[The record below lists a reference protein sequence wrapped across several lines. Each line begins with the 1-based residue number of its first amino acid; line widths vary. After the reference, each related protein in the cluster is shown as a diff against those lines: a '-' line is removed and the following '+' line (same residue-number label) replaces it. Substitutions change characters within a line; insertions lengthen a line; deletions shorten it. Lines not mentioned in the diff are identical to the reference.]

1 MKKQIDVDF
10 RVTFAKMD
18 PQAVIGREE
27 LASLLNRSV
36 GAISLLA
43 HRGRLPQTAF
53 PGERKAVW
61 FVADI
66 REWLASVRASR
77 PDADMLPVASG
88 QEVNAPRYRRIGR
101 PRSEEQ

>member
-1 MKKQIDVDF
+1 MKKQNDMDF

-18 PQAVIGREE
+18 PLAVIGREE

-61 FVADI
+61 FVEDI
-66 REWLASVRASR
+66 REWLARVRASR
-77 PDADMLPVASG
+77 PDADILTVAS
-88 QEVNAPRYRRIGR
+88 EEAVEAPRYRRIGR
-101 PRSEEQ
+101 PRSEER

>member
-1 MKKQIDVDF
+1 MKKQIDTDF

-18 PQAVIGREE
+18 PQAVIDREE
-27 LASLLNRSV
+27 LAILLNRSV

-61 FVADI
+61 FVSDI
-66 REWLASVRASR
+66 REWLSKVQASR
-77 PDADMLPVASG
+77 SERETPMAVSQDTAETS
-88 QEVNAPRYRRIGR
+88 ERRRIGR
-101 PRSEEQ
+101 PRVQA

>member
-61 FVADI
+61 FVEDI
-66 REWLASVRASR
+66 REWLAGVRASR
-77 PDADMLPVASG
+77 PDAGMLAVASE
-88 QEVNAPRYRRIGR
+88 QAVKSPRYRRIGR